1 MEEGWAKRVHA
12 NHITNLQAPVHN
24 NSYHQWETE
33 ASSDKNLPS
42 LRGLSDIFIRN

>member
-24 NSYHQWETE
+24 SYHQWETE
-33 ASSDKNLPS
+33 ASSDKKLAKFERP
-42 LRGLSDIFIRN
+42 F